1 MPRQTLCTMRE
12 YCMAKAGLKIIGDKE
27 CPSCRDKG
35 RDAKGNHLILFQA
48 ETGEH
53 FGKCNR
59 CGHYVPPEG
68 DLKPNPHRERTPEE
82 LAEELQ
88 EVFSYP
94 FRNLA
99 SRRIPVSVAERFGVR
114 AGLSETDGETVVEHY
129 YPRERESG
137 VVAYNVRSLE
147 PKGFYY
153 RGSPKGGT
161 YPFGWSQ
168 AQRGDVGRKRLLIF
182 EDELSAMSGF
192 AIIDGKTPEKWKHLK
207 PACIS
212 WSAGVGSAPKDI
224 EFMDTQGFL
233 KGFSEVVYV
242 YDNDDAG
249 KASVEK
255 VRSLLPKCKFVCMPL
270 KDVNDMHMARR
281 EDEAFSLML
290 FQSKTKSP
298 DCAVTVQDVLQE
310 ALEPVKWGKSYPWD
324 GLTKATYG
332 QRDGELIS
340 VGGGTGIGKTLLA
353 HMIASH
359 NIKVHG
365 ESVGVFLLEEAAP
378 MSLRHIAG
386 KLAKMIF
393 HKPDVYFDPEVF
405 TKAATE
411 LDGKLHLWRNKG
423 MNDWEN
429 IKGCLRFWAIVH
441 GCKVFFIDNITALV
455 NHLDPASQNTE
466 IAKIATECAG
476 MADELGIR
484 IFVFSHLNPP
494 GGSKSHE
501 EGAEVKENQFT
512 GSRALQRW
520 SHLMLGFER
529 NKQADGDQKH
539 NSLIRILK
547 DRNYGNTGV
556 VYTKYD
562 LDTGCLVERPPEEV
576 TLEAPG
582 DDEAFN

>member
-1 MPRQTLCTMRE
+1 
-12 YCMAKAGLKIIGDKE
+12 MAHKQGLKILGDKE
-27 CPSCRDKG
+27 CPACRAKG
-35 RDAKGNHLILFQA
+35 RDAKGNHLILFES

-59 CGHYVPPEG
+59 CGHYEPPTG
-68 DLKPNPHRERTPEE
+68 NVQPNPRRERTPEE

-88 EVFSYP
+88 EVLGLP
-94 FRNLA
+94 FRNLT

-114 AGLSETDGETVVEHY
+114 VGLSEVDGETIIEHY
-129 YPRERESG
+129 YPREREAG
-137 VVAYNVRSLE
+137 VVAYNVRNLE
-147 PKGFYY
+147 PKAFYY
-153 RGSPKGGT
+153 KGSPKGGT

-168 AQRGDVGRKRLLIF
+168 VQRGDVGRKRLLIF
-182 EDELSAMSGF
+182 EDELSAMSAF
-192 AIIDGKTPEKWKHLK
+192 TIIDNKTPEKWKHLK

-212 WSAGVGSAPKDI
+212 WSAGVGSAAHDI
-224 EFMDTQGFL
+224 DQIQDFI

-242 YDNDDAG
+242 HDNDDAG
-249 KASVEK
+249 RASVEV
-255 VRSLLPKCKFVCMPL
+255 VRSLLPKCKFVHMPL
-270 KDVNDMHMARR
+270 KDVNDMHMAKR

-298 DCAVTVQDVLQE
+298 DCAVTVQDVLKE
-310 ALEPVKWGKSYPWD
+310 AMEPVKWGKSYPWE
-324 GLTKATYG
+324 GLTNATYG

-340 VGGGTGIGKTLLA
+340 IGGGTGIGKTLLA
-353 HMIASH
+353 HMIAAH
-359 NIKVHG
+359 NVKEHG
-365 ESVGVFLLEEAAP
+365 ESVGVFLLEESAP
-378 MSLRHIAG
+378 MTLKNIAG
-386 KLAKMIF
+386 KLAKMLF

-405 TKAATE
+405 IKAAEE

-429 IKGCLRFWAIVH
+429 VYNCMRFWAIVH
-441 GCKVFFIDNITALV
+441 GCKSFFIDNITALV

-466 IAKIATECAG
+466 IAKIATQCAG
-476 MADELGIR
+476 LADELGVR

-556 VYTKYD
+556 VFTKYD
-562 LDTGCLVERPPEEV
+562 VATGCLVEREPDNV
-576 TLEAPG
+576 TLEGPS
-582 DDEAFN
+582 DDEEFN